1 MGILQPLDDT
11 ASLLVDLV
19 QRIKDMCIDDFQC
32 TAETGLKLWKKKC
45 RNPFLDITCL
55 RMECSL
61 RKFRSDTW
69 RTHGVFHQL
78 VGRNSSFNST
88 SICTLKHV

>member
-32 TAETGLKLWKKKC
+32 TAETGLKLWKKNAGTLFWISHFAYGMFIAQVPK
-45 RNPFLDITCL
+45 RHMAYSWRIPSTC
-55 RMECSL
+55 
-61 RKFRSDTW
+61 W
-69 RTHGVFHQL
+69 
-78 VGRNSSFNST
+78 
-88 SICTLKHV
+88 